1 MESTSYMAVPASA
14 VTVLAKYQFTVAT
27 SVGIH
32 CRIQSYYDRQFKII
46 EVQKPDGY
54 SINNNSV
61 NAKQEKNKNI
71 DNYEHINTERNTD
84 K

>member
-1 MESTSYMAVPASA
+1 M
-14 VTVLAKYQFTVAT
+14 
-27 SVGIH
+27 
-32 CRIQSYYDRQFKII
+32 